1 LLFFAQY
8 SVEITDRFFQ
18 FAPEPLG
25 TFGIRLGGKLAGT
38 ACAARSGSAGSA
50 LFPGSAPLGA
60 FTSTGTTAGCFGGIA
75 RGRAAAQAFSGLAH
89 TANPTR
95 ERTGVAAVAGTIAI
109 AVTTIGAFAA
119 CPIGSFATA
128 HARHAAGRG
137 ELDLWNAA
145 HAAGLPGTAA
155 GCASAG

>member
-1 LLFFAQY
+1 MLFFAQY

-38 ACAARSGSAGSA
+38 ACAAGSGPAGSA
-50 LFPGSAPLGA
+50 ALRA
-60 FTSTGTTAGCFGGIA
+60 FTGTGTTAGCFGGVA
-75 RGRAAAQAFSGLAH
+75 RGRAAAQAFSRLAH

-95 ERTGVAAVAGTIAI
+95 ERAGVAAVAGTIAI
-109 AVTTIGAFAA
+109 AVTAIGTFAA
-119 CPIGSFATA
+119 CPVGTFATA

-137 ELDLWNAA
+137 ELDLRNAA
-145 HAAGLPGTAA
+145 DAAGLPGTAT